1 MTTVILLVPAQV
13 AIFTVG
19 IMNGNG
25 TLPQMN
31 PSVDSMK
38 LSSWNVTSGD
48 VLLEMD
54 SVAQAQP
61 QCHAF
66 V

>member
-1 MTTVILLVPAQV
+1 MTAVVLLVPAQV
-13 AIFTVG
+13 AIITVG
-19 IMNGNG
+19 TMNGNG
-25 TLPQMN
+25 ILPQMK

-38 LSSWNVTSGD
+38 LSSCDVTSGN

-61 QCHAF
+61 QCHEF